1 MHSQSPPLIWQP
13 DDSLLSSA
21 GQKQFK
27 LLVRHLLD
35 RFFNNEIVSVD
46 GETLPLIMTVA
57 WAIALPTLVATIF
70 LFPAYHGFPPKP
82 PTPPF
87 WGRVAD
93 HYGFVMY
100 AWVVMGAITVFE
112 WDLLVPNVLDVFVL
126 SVLPIG
132 ERRLLLARVA
142 AILIFLGL
150 FLFGTGS
157 LGIIFFP
164 LATEPADVPRAY
176 AAHFFAVTAAGLCAA
191 SLVLALQ
198 GLLISLLGARLFR
211 AISSFLQSLVVMV
224 LAIVLFLFPVV
235 SRSLEA
241 LIQSG
246 NTAVHWFPPFWFL
259 GVYESISAGP
269 SALPAFTQLA
279 HTGYQ
284 VTGWLMVLAIVTYP
298 LAYARSTR
306 QAVEGSIAPNSRSLL
321 VPPAVRVLHAT
332 LVRTPPRRA
341 VHHFISQTLFRSQRH
356 RLYLA
361 MYAGVGIALACVW
374 ILALRVEGNHI
385 RIAISTTGVRLAV
398 PAIAFWIVAGL
409 CTSLLSPADPA
420 GSWVFRLIHG
430 KAASDHLSATKLWVL
445 LWAMTMT
452 LGAVAVLQI
461 ISYPELRAPRELVT
475 QVVVAAGICLLLTDA
490 FSLQTAAIPFTEAR
504 VPHNTDLAFILL
516 RYIVFFPAL
525 IVATVNYEWWI
536 EVSAGHL
543 IVTTLLIIAAHFAL
557 RYVQWRIRRER
568 IRGSAA
574 QEEGEVSRVLGLSI

>member
-1 MHSQSPPLIWQP
+1 MHSQLRSP
-13 DDSLLSSA
+13 A

-57 WAIALPTLVATIF
+57 WAIALPTLIATIF

-142 AILIFLGL
+142 AIVIFLGL
-150 FLFGTGS
+150 FLFGTSS

-191 SLVLALQ
+191 SLFLALQ

-224 LAIVLFLFPVV
+224 LSIVLFLFPVIA
-235 SRSLEA
+235 RSLEA

-246 NTAVHWFPPFWFL
+246 NTAVRWFPPFWFL

-279 HTGYQ
+279 HTGYE
-284 VTGWLMVLAIVTYP
+284 VTGWMMVLAIVTYP

-306 QAVEGSIAPNSRSLL
+306 QAVEGSIAPNIRSLL
-321 VPPAVRVLHAT
+321 VPPANRVLHAT

-374 ILALRVEGNHI
+374 IIALRVEGDHI
-385 RIAISTTGVRLAV
+385 RIAISTTGIRLAV

-430 KAASDHLSATKLWVL
+430 RASSDHLSASKLWVL

-452 LGAVAVLQI
+452 LGAVAVLQV
-461 ISYPELRAPRELVT
+461 ISYPQLGAPRELIT

-490 FSLQTAAIPFTEAR
+490 FSLQTATIPFTEAR
-504 VPHNTDLAFILL
+504 VPRNTDLAFILL

-525 IVATVNYEWWI
+525 VIATVNYEWWI

-543 IVTTLLIIAAHFAL
+543 FVTALGIIAAHFSL
-557 RYVQWRIRRER
+557 RYLQWRIRRER
-568 IRGSAA
+568 VRGSAA

>member
-1 MHSQSPPLIWQP
+1 MHSRSRLLIWQP
-13 DDSLLSSA
+13 DDSLLSPA

-46 GETLPLIMTVA
+46 GETVPLIMTVA

-100 AWVVMGAITVFE
+100 AWVVMGTVTVFE

-132 ERRLLLARVA
+132 KRRLLLARVA
-142 AILIFLGL
+142 AILIFLAL
-150 FLFGTGS
+150 FLFGTSS

-224 LAIVLFLFPVV
+224 LSIVLFLFPVF

-246 NTAVHWFPPFWFL
+246 NTAVRWFPPFWFL
-259 GVYESISAGP
+259 GVYESISAGS

-279 HTGYQ
+279 HTGYKA
-284 VTGWLMVLAIVTYP
+284 TGWLIVLAIITYP

-306 QAVEGSIAPNSRSLL
+306 QAVEGSIAPNTRSLL
-321 VPPAVRVLHAT
+321 VPPAIRVLHAT

-361 MYAGVGIALACVW
+361 MYAGVGIALASVW
-374 ILALRVEGNHI
+374 IVVLQVEGDRI
-385 RIAISTTGVRLAV
+385 SIAISTTGIRLAV

-430 KAASDHLSATKLWVL
+430 KASSDHLAATKLWVL

-452 LGAVAVLQI
+452 LGAVALLQV
-461 ISYPELRAPRELVT
+461 ISYPQLRAPMELVT
-475 QVVVAAGICLLLTDA
+475 QVVVAAGICLLLTDV
-490 FSLQTAAIPFTEAR
+490 FSLQTATIPFTEAR

-525 IVATVNYEWWI
+525 VIATVNYEWWI

-543 IVTTLLIIAAHFAL
+543 LVTTLGIIAAHLAL

-568 IRGSAA
+568 VRGSVA

>member
-1 MHSQSPPLIWQP
+1 MHSQSPLLSWQA
-13 DDSLLSSA
+13 DDALLSSA

-70 LFPAYHGFPPKP
+70 LFPAYHAFAPKP
-82 PTPPF
+82 PRPPF

-93 HYGFVMY
+93 HYVFVMY

-126 SVLPIG
+126 SVLPIAD
-132 ERRLLLARVA
+132 RRLLLARVA

-150 FLFGTGS
+150 FLLGTSS

-164 LATEPADVPRAY
+164 LATDPADALSAY
-176 AAHFFAVTAAGLCAA
+176 AAHFVAVTAAGLCGA

-211 AISSFLQSLVVMV
+211 VISSFLQSLVVMV
-224 LAIVLFLFPVV
+224 LSIVLFLFPVL
-235 SRSLEA
+235 SQSLEP

-246 NTAVHWFPPFWFL
+246 GTAVRWFPPFWFL

-284 VTGWLMVLAIVTYP
+284 ATALLMALAIITYP

-306 QAVEGSIAPNSRSLL
+306 QAVEGSIARNTGSLF
-321 VPPAVRVLHAT
+321 VQPAIRVLHAT

-341 VHHFISQTLFRSQRH
+341 VYHFISQTLFRSQRH

-374 ILALRVEGNHI
+374 VVVFRVEGDHI
-385 RIAISTTGVRLAV
+385 RVTISSSGVRLAV
-398 PAIAFWIVAGL
+398 PAMAFWIVAGL

-430 KAASDHLSATKLWVL
+430 KASSDHLAATKLWVL

-490 FSLQTAAIPFTEAR
+490 FLLQTATIPFTEAR
-504 VPHNTDLAFILL
+504 VPRNTDLAFILL
-516 RYIVFFPAL
+516 RYIVFFPVL
-525 IVATVNYEWWI
+525 VTATVNYEWWI

-543 IVTTLLIIAAHFAL
+543 IVTTLGIIAAHFAF

-568 IRGSAA
+568 VSRNVA

>member
-1 MHSQSPPLIWQP
+1 MHSQSRLLSWQS
-13 DDSLLSSA
+13 DDSVLSLA

-70 LFPAYHGFPPKP
+70 LFPAYHAFRPRPPI
-82 PTPPF
+82 PPF

-100 AWVVMGAITVFE
+100 SWVVMGGITVFE

-126 SVLPIG
+126 SVLPIA

-142 AILIFLGL
+142 AVLTFLGL
-150 FLFGTGS
+150 FLIGTSS
-157 LGIIFFP
+157 LGTIFFP
-164 LATEPADVPRAY
+164 LATEPSDAPRAY
-176 AAHFFAVTAAGLCAA
+176 AAHFLAVTTAGLCAA
-191 SLVLALQ
+191 SMVLALQ
-198 GLLISLLGARLFR
+198 GLFISLLGARLFR
-211 AISSFLQSLVVMV
+211 TISSFLQSLVMMI
-224 LAIVLFLFPVV
+224 LSTVLFMFPVF

-246 NTAVHWFPPFWFL
+246 GTAVRCFPPFWFL
-259 GVYESISAGP
+259 GVYESILAGP

-279 HTGYQ
+279 HTGYKA
-284 VTGWLMVLAIVTYP
+284 TALLMALAIITYP

-306 QAVEGSIAPNSRSLL
+306 QAVEGSIAPNTRSRF
-321 VPPAVRVLHAT
+321 VQPAIRALHAT

-341 VHHFISQTLFRSQRH
+341 VYHFISQTLFRSQRH

-361 MYAGVGIALACVW
+361 MYAGIGIALASVW
-374 ILALRVEGNHI
+374 VVVLRIEGGHI
-385 RIAISTTGVRLAV
+385 RIAISPSGVRLAV
-398 PAIAFWIVAGL
+398 PALAFWIVAGL

-430 KAASDHLSATKLWVL
+430 KASTDHLAATKLWVL
-445 LWAMTMT
+445 LWAMTLT

-461 ISYPELRAPRELVT
+461 SSYPQLRAPRELVT
-475 QVVVAAGICLLLTDA
+475 QVLVAAGICLLLTDA
-490 FSLQTAAIPFTEAR
+490 FSLQTATIPFTEAR
-504 VPHNTDLAFILL
+504 VPRNTDLGFILL

-525 IVATVNYEWWI
+525 VVATVNYEWWI

-543 IVTTLLIIAAHFAL
+543 IVTTLGIIAAHFAL

-568 IRGSAA
+568 VSRSVA

>member
-1 MHSQSPPLIWQP
+1 MHSQSRVLPGLA
-13 DDSLLSSA
+13 DDSFLSLA

-70 LFPAYHGFPPKP
+70 LFPAYHAFRPRPPI
-82 PTPPF
+82 PPF

-100 AWVVMGAITVFE
+100 SWVVMGAITAFE

-126 SVLPIG
+126 SVLPIAQ
-132 ERRLLLARVA
+132 RRLLLARVA
-142 AILIFLGL
+142 AILTFLGL
-150 FLFGTGS
+150 FLIGTSS

-164 LATEPADVPRAY
+164 LATEPSDVPRAY
-176 AAHFFAVTAAGLCAA
+176 AAHFVAVTAAGLCAA

-211 AISSFLQSLVVMV
+211 AISSFLQSLVMMV
-224 LAIVLFLFPVV
+224 LSTVLFMFPVF

-246 NTAVHWFPPFWFL
+246 GTAVRWFPPFWFL
-259 GVYESISAGP
+259 GVYESIVGGQ
-269 SALPAFTQLA
+269 SALPAFTRLA

-284 VTGWLMVLAIVTYP
+284 ATALLMVLAIVTYP

-306 QAVEGSIAPNSRSLL
+306 QAVEGFIAPNTRSRL
-321 VPPAVRVLHAT
+321 VQPAIRVLHAT
-332 LVRTPPRRA
+332 LIRTPPRRA
-341 VHHFISQTLFRSQRH
+341 VYHFISQSLFRSQRH

-361 MYAGVGIALACVW
+361 MYAGIGIALACVW
-374 ILALRVEGNHI
+374 IVVLRVEGGHI
-385 RIAISTTGVRLAV
+385 RIAISPSGVRLAV
-398 PAIAFWIVAGL
+398 PALTFWIVAGL
-409 CTSLLSPADPA
+409 STSLLSPADPA

-430 KAASDHLSATKLWVL
+430 KPSSEHLAATKLWVL
-445 LWAMTMT
+445 LWAIAMT
-452 LGAVAVLQI
+452 LGAVAILQI

-475 QVVVAAGICLLLTDA
+475 QVLVAAGICILLTDA
-490 FSLQTAAIPFTEAR
+490 FLLQTATIPFTEAR
-504 VPHNTDLAFILL
+504 VPHNTDLGFILL
-516 RYIVFFPAL
+516 RYIVFFPVL
-525 IVATVNYEWWI
+525 VVATVNYEWWI
-536 EVSAGHL
+536 EASAGHL
-543 IVTTLLIIAAHFAL
+543 IVTALGITATHFAL

-568 IRGSAA
+568 VSQSVA

>member
-1 MHSQSPPLIWQP
+1 MHSRSQP
-13 DDSLLSSA
+13 DDSFLSLA

-70 LFPAYHGFPPKP
+70 LFPAYHAFHPRPPKP
-82 PTPPF
+82 PF
-87 WGRVAD
+87 WGQVAD

-126 SVLPIG
+126 SVLPIAQ
-132 ERRLLLARVA
+132 RKLLLARVA

-150 FLFGTGS
+150 FLFGTSS

-224 LAIVLFLFPVV
+224 LSTVLFLFPVF

-246 NTAVHWFPPFWFL
+246 NTAVRWFPPFWFL

-269 SALPAFTQLA
+269 SAFPAFTQLA
-279 HTGYQ
+279 PTSYE

-306 QAVEGSIAPNSRSLL
+306 QAVEGSIAPNTRSLL
-321 VPPAVRVLHAT
+321 VPPANRVLHAT

-341 VHHFISQTLFRSQRH
+341 VYHFISQTLFRSQRH

-361 MYAGVGIALACVW
+361 MYAGVGVAL
-374 ILALRVEGNHI
+374 
-385 RIAISTTGVRLAV
+385 
-398 PAIAFWIVAGL
+398 
-409 CTSLLSPADPA
+409 
-420 GSWVFRLIHG
+420 
-430 KAASDHLSATKLWVL
+430 
-445 LWAMTMT
+445 
-452 LGAVAVLQI
+452 
-461 ISYPELRAPRELVT
+461 
-475 QVVVAAGICLLLTDA
+475 
-490 FSLQTAAIPFTEAR
+490 
-504 VPHNTDLAFILL
+504 
-516 RYIVFFPAL
+516 
-525 IVATVNYEWWI
+525 
-536 EVSAGHL
+536 
-543 IVTTLLIIAAHFAL
+543 
-557 RYVQWRIRRER
+557 
-568 IRGSAA
+568 
-574 QEEGEVSRVLGLSI
+574 

>member
-1 MHSQSPPLIWQP
+1 MHSRSRLLIWQP
-13 DDSLLSSA
+13 DDSLLSPA
-21 GQKQFK
+21 GQDQFK

-46 GETLPLIMTVA
+46 GETLPLIMTLA

-70 LFPAYHGFPPKP
+70 LFPAYHAFAPRPPR
-82 PTPPF
+82 PPF
-87 WGRVAD
+87 WGRVTD

-126 SVLPIG
+126 SVLPIAQ
-132 ERRLLLARVA
+132 RKLLLARVA

-150 FLFGTGS
+150 FLIGTSS

-224 LAIVLFLFPVV
+224 LSTVLFLFPVF

-246 NTAVHWFPPFWFL
+246 NTAVRWFPPFWFL
-259 GVYESISAGP
+259 GVYESISGGP

-279 HTGYQ
+279 HTGYMA
-284 VTGWLMVLAIVTYP
+284 TSLLMVLAIITYP

-306 QAVEGSIAPNSRSLL
+306 HAVEGSIAPHRRSWL
-321 VPPAVRVLHAT
+321 VQPAIRILHAT
-332 LVRTPPRRA
+332 LVRTPSRRA
-341 VHHFISQTLFRSQRH
+341 VYHFISQTLFRSQRH

-361 MYAGVGIALACVW
+361 MYAGIGIALAGVW
-374 ILALRVEGNHI
+374 VVVFQVEGNHV
-385 RIAISTTGVRLAV
+385 RIAISSSGIRLAV

-430 KAASDHLSATKLWVL
+430 KASSDHLSATKLWVL

-461 ISYPELRAPRELVT
+461 ISYPELRAPREVVT
-475 QVVVAAGICLLLTDA
+475 QVLVAVGICLLLTDA

-504 VPHNTDLAFILL
+504 VPRNTDLGFILL

-525 IVATVNYEWWI
+525 IIATVNYEWWI

-543 IVTTLLIIAAHFAL
+543 VATTLLIIAAHFAL

-568 IRGSAA
+568 VSRSVA

>member
-1 MHSQSPPLIWQP
+1 MHSQSPLLSWQA
-13 DDSLLSSA
+13 DDALLSSA

-70 LFPAYHGFPPKP
+70 LFPAYHAFPPRP
-82 PTPPF
+82 PIPPF

-93 HYGFVMY
+93 HYVFVMY

-126 SVLPIG
+126 SVLPIAD
-132 ERRLLLARVA
+132 RRLLLARVA

-150 FLFGTGS
+150 FLLGTSS

-164 LATEPADVPRAY
+164 LATEPADALSAY
-176 AAHFFAVTAAGLCAA
+176 TAHFVAVTAAGLCGV

-211 AISSFLQSLVVMV
+211 VISSFLQSLVVMV
-224 LAIVLFLFPVV
+224 LSIVLFLFPVL
-235 SRSLEA
+235 SRSLEP

-246 NTAVHWFPPFWFL
+246 GTAVRWFPPFWFL
-259 GVYESISAGP
+259 GVYESIVAGP

-279 HTGYQ
+279 HTGYKA
-284 VTGWLMVLAIVTYP
+284 TALLMALAIITYP

-306 QAVEGSIAPNSRSLL
+306 QAVEGSIAPNTRSLL
-321 VPPAVRVLHAT
+321 VQPAIRVLHAT

-341 VHHFISQTLFRSQRH
+341 VYHFISQTLFRSQRH

-374 ILALRVEGNHI
+374 VVVFRVEGDHI
-385 RIAISTTGVRLAV
+385 RVTISSSGVRLAV
-398 PAIAFWIVAGL
+398 PAMAFWIVAGL

-430 KAASDHLSATKLWVL
+430 KASSDHLAATKLWVL
-445 LWAMTMT
+445 LWATTMT
-452 LGAVAVLQI
+452 VGAVAVLQV
-461 ISYPELRAPRELVT
+461 ISYPELRGPRELVT
-475 QVVVAAGICLLLTDA
+475 QVVVAVGICLLLTDA
-490 FSLQTAAIPFTEAR
+490 FLLQTATIPFTEAR
-504 VPHNTDLAFILL
+504 VPRNTDLAFILL
-516 RYIVFFPAL
+516 RYIVFFPVL
-525 IVATVNYEWWI
+525 VTATVNYEWWI

-557 RYVQWRIRRER
+557 RYVQWRIRRESVSR
-568 IRGSAA
+568 SVA

>member
-1 MHSQSPPLIWQP
+1 
-13 DDSLLSSA
+13 
-21 GQKQFK
+21 
-27 LLVRHLLD
+27 
-35 RFFNNEIVSVD
+35 
-46 GETLPLIMTVA
+46 MTVA

-100 AWVVMGAITVFE
+100 AWVAMGTVTVFE

-132 ERRLLLARVA
+132 ERRLLLARVT

-150 FLFGTGS
+150 FLFGTSS

-198 GLLISLLGARLFR
+198 GLLIGLLGARLFR

-224 LAIVLFLFPVV
+224 LSTILFLFPVF

-246 NTAVHWFPPFWFL
+246 NTAVRWFPPFWFL
-259 GVYESISAGP
+259 GVYESISAGQ
-269 SALPAFTQLA
+269 SALPAFTELA
-279 HTGYQ
+279 HTGYAA
-284 VTGWLMVLAIVTYP
+284 TGWLIALAIITYP

-306 QAVEGSIAPNSRSLL
+306 QAVEGSIAPNSRSRL
-321 VPPAVRVLHAT
+321 VGFIRVLHAT
-332 LVRTPPRRA
+332 LVRTPARRA

-374 ILALRVEGNHI
+374 VLVLQVEGGHI
-385 RIAISTTGVRLAV
+385 RIAISITGVRLAV
-398 PAIAFWIVAGL
+398 PALAFWIVAGL

-430 KAASDHLSATKLWVL
+430 KASSDHLTATKLWLL
-445 LWAMTMT
+445 LWAMRIT

-461 ISYPELRAPRELVT
+461 ISYPQLRAPRELVT
-475 QVVVAAGICLLLTDA
+475 QVLVAAGICLLLTDA
-490 FSLQTAAIPFTEAR
+490 FSLQTAVIPFTEAR
-504 VPHNTDLAFILL
+504 CPTTQTWFHPSALHSLFPCLDSRNREL
-516 RYIVFFPAL
+516 RMVDRGKCRPPDRHDAEHRHSAL
-525 IVATVNYEWWI
+525 C
-536 EVSAGHL
+536 L
-543 IVTTLLIIAAHFAL
+543 AL
-557 RYVQWRIRRER
+557 RSVANQKGTAKWN
-568 IRGSAA
+568 A
-574 QEEGEVSRVLGLSI
+574 QEEGEVSRVLGLSL

>member
-1 MHSQSPPLIWQP
+1 MHSRSHVFHGLQ
-13 DDSLLSSA
+13 DASLLSSA

-46 GETLPLIMTVA
+46 GETLPLIMTLA

-70 LFPAYHGFPPKP
+70 LFPAYHRFAPRP

-100 AWVVMGAITVFE
+100 AWIVMGAITVFE

-126 SVLPIG
+126 SVLPIAQ
-132 ERRLLLARVA
+132 RRLLLARVA
-142 AILIFLGL
+142 AILTFLGL
-150 FLFGTGS
+150 FLIGTSS

-164 LATEPADVPRAY
+164 LATEPSNVSRAY
-176 AAHFFAVTAAGLCAA
+176 AAHFLAVITAGLCAA

-211 AISSFLQSLVVMV
+211 AISSVLQSLVMMV
-224 LAIVLFLFPVV
+224 LSTVLFMFPVF

-241 LIQSG
+241 LIKSG
-246 NTAVHWFPPFWFL
+246 GTAVRCFPPFWFL
-259 GVYESISAGP
+259 GVYESVSAGP
-269 SALPAFTQLA
+269 STLPAFTQLA

-284 VTGWLMVLAIVTYP
+284 ATALLMVLAIFTYP

-306 QAVEGSIAPNSRSLL
+306 QAVEGSIAPNSRSVLL
-321 VPPAVRVLHAT
+321 PPAIRVLHAT

-341 VHHFISQTLFRSQRH
+341 VYHFISQTLFRSQRH

-361 MYAGVGIALACVW
+361 MYAGIGIALACVCVVV
-374 ILALRVEGNHI
+374 LRVEGGHI
-385 RIAISTTGVRLAV
+385 RIAISSSGVRLAV
-398 PAIAFWIVAGL
+398 PALAFWIVAGL

-430 KAASDHLSATKLWVL
+430 KASSDHLAATKLWVL
-445 LWAMTMT
+445 LWAMTTT

-461 ISYPELRAPRELVT
+461 ISYPELRSPKELVT
-475 QVVVAAGICLLLTDA
+475 QVLVAVGICLLLTDA
-490 FSLQTAAIPFTEAR
+490 FSLQTATIPFTEAR
-504 VPHNTDLAFILL
+504 VPRNTDLGFILL

-536 EVSAGHL
+536 GVSAGHL
-543 IVTTLLIIAAHFAL
+543 IVTTLGIIAAHFVL

-568 IRGSAA
+568 VSRSVA
-574 QEEGEVSRVLGLSI
+574 QEEGEVTRVLGLSL

>member
-1 MHSQSPPLIWQP
+1 MHSQSRVFHRLEYNSIL
-13 DDSLLSSA
+13 SLA

-46 GETLPLIMTVA
+46 GETLPLIMTIA

-70 LFPAYHGFPPKP
+70 LFPAYHAFHPRP

-100 AWVVMGAITVFE
+100 GWVVMGAITVFE
-112 WDLLVPNVLDVFVL
+112 WDLLFPNVLDVFVL

-142 AILIFLGL
+142 AVLTFLGL
-150 FLFGTGS
+150 FLIGTSS

-164 LATEPADVPRAY
+164 LATEPSDVPRAY
-176 AAHFFAVTAAGLCAA
+176 AAHFLAVTTAGLCAA
-191 SLVLALQ
+191 SMVLALQ

-211 AISSFLQSLVVMV
+211 AISSFLQSLVMMV
-224 LAIVLFLFPVV
+224 LSTVLFMFPVF

-246 NTAVHWFPPFWFL
+246 GTAVRWFPPFWFL
-259 GVYESISAGP
+259 GVYESIVGGP

-284 VTGWLMVLAIVTYP
+284 ATALLMVLAIITYP

-306 QAVEGSIAPNSRSLL
+306 QAVEGFIAPNTRSRL
-321 VPPAVRVLHAT
+321 VQPAIRLLHAT

-341 VHHFISQTLFRSQRH
+341 VYHFISQTLFRSQRH

-361 MYAGVGIALACVW
+361 MYAGIGIALACVW
-374 ILALRVEGNHI
+374 VVAFRGDAGHI
-385 RIAISTTGVRLAV
+385 GIAISTSGVRLAV
-398 PAIAFWIVAGL
+398 PALAFWIVAGL

-430 KAASDHLSATKLWVL
+430 KASSDHLAATKLWVL
-445 LWAMTMT
+445 LWAITT
-452 LGAVAVLQI
+452 SLGAVAVLQI
-461 ISYPELRAPRELVT
+461 ISYPTLRAPRELVT
-475 QVVVAAGICLLLTDA
+475 QVLVATGICLLLTDA
-490 FSLQTAAIPFTEAR
+490 FSLQTASIPFTEAR
-504 VPHNTDLAFILL
+504 VPRNTDLGFILL

-525 IVATVNYEWWI
+525 IIATVNYEWWI
-536 EVSAGHL
+536 EVSAAHL
-543 IVTTLLIIAAHFAL
+543 VVTTLLIIAAHFAL

-568 IRGSAA
+568 VSRSVA

>member
-461 ISYPELRAPRELVT
+461 ISYPELRGPRELIT

>member
-1 MHSQSPPLIWQP
+1 MHSQSRVLPGLP
-13 DDSLLSSA
+13 DHAFLSPA

-70 LFPAYHGFPPKP
+70 LFPAYHAFHPRPPI
-82 PTPPF
+82 PPF

-100 AWVVMGAITVFE
+100 SWVVMGAITAFE
-112 WDLLVPNVLDVFVL
+112 WDLLVPSVLDVFVL
-126 SVLPIG
+126 SVLPIA

-142 AILIFLGL
+142 AILTFLGL
-150 FLFGTGS
+150 FLIGTSS

-164 LATEPADVPRAY
+164 LATEPSDVLRAY
-176 AAHFFAVTAAGLCAA
+176 AAHFVGVTTAGLCAA
-191 SLVLALQ
+191 FMVLALQ

-211 AISSFLQSLVVMV
+211 AISSFLQSLVMMV
-224 LAIVLFLFPVV
+224 LSTVLFLFPVI

-246 NTAVHWFPPFWFL
+246 GTAARWFPPFWFL
-259 GVYESISAGP
+259 GVYESIVAGP
-269 SALPAFTQLA
+269 SALPAFIQLA
-279 HTGYQ
+279 HIGYK
-284 VTGWLMVLAIVTYP
+284 VTALLIVLAIISYP

-306 QAVEGSIAPNSRSLL
+306 QAVEGFIAPNTRSRL
-321 VPPAVRVLHAT
+321 VPPAMRILHAT

-341 VHHFISQTLFRSQRH
+341 VYHFISQTLFRSQRH

-361 MYAGVGIALACVW
+361 MYAGIGIALACVW
-374 ILALRVEGNHI
+374 VVVLRVEGGHV
-385 RIAISTTGVRLAV
+385 RIAISPGGVRLAV
-398 PAIAFWIVAGL
+398 PALAFWIVAGL

-430 KAASDHLSATKLWVL
+430 KPSSEHLAATKIWVL
-445 LWAMTMT
+445 LWAIVIT
-452 LGAVAVLQI
+452 LGAVAILQI
-461 ISYPELRAPRELVT
+461 FSYPELRAPRELVT
-475 QVVVAAGICLLLTDA
+475 QVLVAVGICLLLTDT
-490 FSLQTAAIPFTEAR
+490 FLLQTATIPFTEAR
-504 VPHNTDLAFILL
+504 VPRNTDLGFILL

-525 IVATVNYEWWI
+525 VIATVNYEWWI

-543 IVTTLLIIAAHFAL
+543 IVTALLIIAAHFAL
-557 RYVQWRIRRER
+557 RYVQWRIRQER
-568 IRGSAA
+568 VSRSFA

>member
-1 MHSQSPPLIWQP
+1 MHSQSRVFHRLP
-13 DDSLLSSA
+13 DRALLSFA

-70 LFPAYHGFPPKP
+70 LFPAYHAFAPKP

-100 AWVVMGAITVFE
+100 AWIVMGAITVFE

-126 SVLPIG
+126 SVLPIA

-142 AILIFLGL
+142 AVLTFLGL
-150 FLFGTGS
+150 FLIGTSS

-164 LATEPADVPRAY
+164 LATEPSDVPRAY
-176 AAHFFAVTAAGLCAA
+176 AAHFVAVTAAGLCAA

-211 AISSFLQSLVVMV
+211 AISSFLQSLIVMV
-224 LAIVLFLFPVV
+224 LSTVLFLFPVF

-241 LIQSG
+241 LLQSG
-246 NTAVHWFPPFWFL
+246 NTAVRWFPPFWFL
-259 GVYESISAGP
+259 GVYESIVAGP

-279 HTGYQ
+279 HTGYRA
-284 VTGWLMVLAIVTYP
+284 TALLMVLAIITYP

-306 QAVEGSIAPNSRSLL
+306 QAVEGFIAPNTRSRL
-321 VPPAVRVLHAT
+321 VQPAIRVLHAT

-341 VHHFISQTLFRSQRH
+341 VYHFISQTLFRSQRH

-374 ILALRVEGNHI
+374 VVAFRVEGDHI
-385 RIAISTTGVRLAV
+385 RIAISSGGVRLVV
-398 PAIAFWIVAGL
+398 PALAFWIVAGL

-430 KAASDHLSATKLWVL
+430 KASSEHMAATRRWVL
-445 LWAMTMT
+445 LWAMAMT
-452 LGAVAVLQI
+452 LGAVAVLQLV
-461 ISYPELRAPRELVT
+461 SYPELRAPRVLVT
-475 QVVVAAGICLLLTDA
+475 QVLVAAGICLLLTDA
-490 FSLQTAAIPFTEAR
+490 FLLQTATIPFTEAR
-504 VPHNTDLAFILL
+504 VPHNTDLGFILL

-525 IVATVNYEWWI
+525 IIGTVNYEWWI

-557 RYVQWRIRRER
+557 RYVEWRIRRER
-568 IRGSAA
+568 ISRSVS

>member
-1 MHSQSPPLIWQP
+1 MLSQSRLLTSQA
-13 DDSLLSSA
+13 DDSLLSFA

-46 GETLPLIMTVA
+46 GETLPLIMTLA

-70 LFPAYHGFPPKP
+70 LFPAYHAFHPRPPKP
-82 PTPPF
+82 PF
-87 WGRVAD
+87 WGQVAD

-126 SVLPIG
+126 SVLPIAQ
-132 ERRLLLARVA
+132 RKLLLARVA

-150 FLFGTGS
+150 FLIGTS
-157 LGIIFFP
+157 SMGIIFFP

-224 LAIVLFLFPVV
+224 LSIVLFLFPVF

-246 NTAVHWFPPFWFL
+246 NTAVRWFPPFWFL
-259 GVYESISAGP
+259 GVYESITAGP

-279 HTGYQ
+279 HTGYMA
-284 VTGWLMVLAIVTYP
+284 TSLLMVLAIITYP

-306 QAVEGSIAPNSRSLL
+306 HAVEGSIAPHRRSWL
-321 VPPAVRVLHAT
+321 VQTAGHILHAT
-332 LVRTPPRRA
+332 VVRTPSRRA
-341 VHHFISQTLFRSQRH
+341 VYHFISQTLFRSQRH

-361 MYAGVGIALACVW
+361 MYAGIGIALAGVW
-374 ILALRVEGNHI
+374 VVVFQVEGNHV
-385 RIAISTTGVRLAV
+385 RIAISSSGVRLAV

-409 CTSLLSPADPA
+409 CTSLLSPADPS

-430 KAASDHLSATKLWVL
+430 KASSDHLAATKLWVL

-461 ISYPELRAPRELVT
+461 ISYPELRAPREVVT
-475 QVVVAAGICLLLTDA
+475 QVLVAVGICLLLTDA

-504 VPHNTDLAFILL
+504 VPRNTDLGFILL

-525 IVATVNYEWWI
+525 IIATVNYEWWI

-543 IVTTLLIIAAHFAL
+543 VVTTLGIIAAHFAL

-568 IRGSAA
+568 
-574 QEEGEVSRVLGLSI
+574 VSRSVALDQHGCQKHSLRR